1 MNKHLLFQVFYRNMC
16 WLRGV
21 SVLTG
26 FLFILICLNDKI
38 RLNQAIEISLIE
50 LITDEQGNPIDQF
63 NLDSKLFINDTDID
77 DIAENIIFNQTDIDD
92 IQSLKEEL
100 YTQEEYM
107 KLKESGK
114 RCFYGLNCLYGLDSM
129 NDFIYKE
136 GLQESQSLLI
146 NQTLIE
152 NDQFNKYFGDENK
165 YRFIKLDNGLKVF
178 LVSNSL
184 LYTSS
189 LSLGIEVGSAHDPE
203 GIEGVSY
210 LLTQELFK
218 KEANTTGDTDF
229 RKLLDD
235 NNGYFNVESNK
246 LSTIYS
252 YNIKSKHFKSSV
264 NAFRKRLDKSVIT
277 WSSLDESISQVT
289 ELTELFKRVDS
300 LQELQLKRDLS
311 NSSHVFHRFPYGT
324 NETLREIPSKNNL
337 SVHEETIRF
346 KKNYYSPH
354 LMVLSISTS
363 LSLDTTEELV
373 RNAFSDLVST
383 EVTPEKPEKFSKNVN
398 HPYDTLIG
406 KFIEIKSH
414 TPEAYITMEFPIP
427 NQSKLW
433 KYKLGSYAKYF
444 LTQRFHDGFLDKMTE
459 LGWVREIEVD
469 VINYDTGFSNLV
481 VKATLVDSDRNKL
494 VRVIQA
500 IFATLDA
507 VKSAKYNKYL
517 DEQVRRVEQG
527 ILKQYKSTGYY
538 KYSKNIVKSLL
549 ESGCSPENVLLVPYE
564 LEAIDHD
571 YVRMILEYLNPFNML
586 LTFSSSSFS
595 RNSKD
600 FLLSS
605 EVYGESGWDWF
616 SRKFM
621 SFMRIIRRSFMRA
634 KPGEYPNFKVE
645 KHLNANYLITDI
657 PMKTLEIFEGST
669 KNLALE
675 RLGFNITEI
684 VINYPKQYKIY
695 TYDIPPQVHPKL
707 LVESLASY
715 IKYTSNTT
723 EDIDETLMNKVLSGF
738 NEFVSPIAYSTFYFP
753 INVGVPKISL
763 SSRIFIQPKSLVVYG
778 FQSLPKTNARLV
790 TLSYLFMKSFKY
802 AIPSEYRE
810 WIVESNYNSIS
821 ELQNSFLGIE
831 FKWTNY
837 TSSFDDF
844 FSTVV
849 NGLRKYAS
857 FINKSHFNHAKSDFE
872 SILNKISSLH
882 SKTLAEHTSFEI
894 LNFYM
899 MTPSM
904 FSQALKSIKFKD
916 VIDFASYVI
925 KMGSIESLVI
935 GNCTPMQVNSYL
947 LKIGRILNRDFIAV
961 SDVTNLRF
969 LNNSTHVAFGEDT
982 SNTQYIDLN
991 LKNRLENS
999 ATSNQRIEF
1008 NNNTILDISSNDEI
1022 YSGTNITR
1030 KISSIDSL
1038 EKAFL
1043 PEGSYKG
1050 KWINRINMDTLPKEY
1065 QEIFYLKQCSNSN
1078 EDHSV
1083 VYMEIQIGKY
1093 SEEML
1098 AFLHLVVNLD
1108 IKNAFKQFTLSEYP
1122 KTEFAISPY
1131 SIGTSYL
1138 LLKIMISSTE
1148 YSIIKLTSLA
1158 VQFYNKYFTLVTP
1171 LISRDEFKKGV
1182 NRAVANIEIPHI
1194 NMVELLD
1201 QYSSSLLDRKSDPNW
1216 KYIQVA
1222 YLLNLNYNEFLNRW
1236 GVFIKPAKVLIS
1248 IVKTHVSAI
1257 EMAEA
1262 NSFQLEGYNR
1272 INSTSLVKKI
1282 AIENNFIT

>member
-1 MNKHLLFQVFYRNMC
+1 MNKHSLFKLFYQTMC
-16 WLRGV
+16 FLKRLF
-21 SVLTG
+21 VLAG
-26 FLFILICLNDKI
+26 ALFVLICLSQKAGS
-38 RLNQAIEISLIE
+38 RHPIEISLIE
-50 LITDEQGNPIDQF
+50 VITDEKGNPIDQF
-63 NLDSKLFINDTDID
+63 DLDKLFINVTDID
-77 DIAENIIFNQTDIDD
+77 DIAENIIFNQTDINDL
-92 IQSLKEEL
+92 QNLKERLHSE
-100 YTQEEYM
+100 EEYL

-114 RCFYGLNCLYGLDSM
+114 KCFYGLNCLYGLDSM
-129 NDFIYKE
+129 DE
-136 GLQESQSLLI
+136 LI
-146 NQTLIE
+146 NEEEFQENQSPLRYQTLID

-165 YRFIKLDNGLKVF
+165 YRYIKLDNGLKVF

-189 LSLGIEVGSAHDPE
+189 LSLGIEVGSAHDPK
-203 GIEGVSY
+203 GIDGVSY
-210 LLTQELFK
+210 LITQELFK
-218 KEANTTGDTDF
+218 KEQNVTSDTDF

-246 LSTIYS
+246 FSTIYS
-252 YNIKSKHFKSSV
+252 YNIKSKYFMSSV
-264 NAFRKRLDKSVIT
+264 SAFRKRLDKTKIT

-289 ELTELFKRVDS
+289 ELTEIFKRVDS
-300 LQELQLKRDLS
+300 LQELQLKRELS
-311 NSSHVFHRFPYGT
+311 NSSHAFHRFPYGT

-337 SVHEETIRF
+337 SVHEEAIRF
-346 KKNYYSPH
+346 KKKYYSPH
-354 LMVLSISTS
+354 LMVLSIATS
-363 LSLDTTEELV
+363 LSLETVEELV
-373 RNAFSDLVST
+373 RNEFSDLVST
-383 EVTPEKPEKFSKNVN
+383 GVTPGKPEEFSGNVT

-406 KFIEIKSH
+406 KFIEVKSR

-433 KYKLGSYAKYF
+433 KYKLGSYVKYF
-444 LTQRFHDGFLDKMTE
+444 LTQRFHDGFLDKMTN

-469 VINYDTGFSNLV
+469 IVNHDTGFSNLV
-481 VKATLVDSDRNKL
+481 IKAILVDSDRDKL

-500 IFATLDA
+500 IFGTLDA
-507 VKSAKYNKYL
+507 VKTARYNKYL
-517 DEQVRRVEQG
+517 NEQIRRVEQG

-538 KYSKNIVKSLL
+538 RYSKNIVKSLF
-549 ESGCSPENVLLVPYE
+549 ESECSPENVLLVPYE
-564 LEAIDHD
+564 LEAINHG
-571 YVRMILEYLNPFNML
+571 YVRMLLEYLNPFNMVV
-586 LTFSSSSFS
+586 TFSSSSFN

-605 EVYGESGWDWF
+605 EVYGESGWGWF

-634 KPGEYPNFKVE
+634 KPGEYPNFKIE
-645 KHLNANYLITDI
+645 RYLNANYLITDI
-657 PMKTLEIFEGST
+657 PTKTLEVFEGSN
-669 KNLALE
+669 KNLAFE
-675 RLGFNITEI
+675 HLGFNITEI

-723 EDIDETLMNKVLSGF
+723 EDIDETLMNNVLSGF

-810 WIVESNYNSIS
+810 CIVESNYKSIS

-837 TSSFDDF
+837 TSSFDNF
-844 FSTVV
+844 FLTVF
-849 NGLRKYAS
+849 NGLRKYGT
-857 FINKSHFNHAKSDFE
+857 FVNKNHFNDAKSDFQL
-872 SILNKISSLH
+872 ILNKISSLQ
-882 SKTLAEHTSFEI
+882 SKTLAEYTSFEI

-916 VIDFASYVI
+916 VVDFASYII

-947 LKIGRILNRDFIAV
+947 LKIGRMLNRDFVAV
-961 SDVTNLRF
+961 SDVSNLRF
-969 LNNSTHVAFGEDT
+969 LNVSTNFADIEDSIIEYNDFNLTNKLNST
-982 SNTQYIDLN
+982 N
-991 LKNRLENS
+991 
-999 ATSNQRIEF
+999 SNQLLEF
-1008 NNNTILDISSNDEI
+1008 NNNTIVYVTSNDES
-1022 YSGTNITR
+1022 YSETNSTR
-1030 KISSIDSL
+1030 KISTTDYS

-1050 KWINRINMDTLPKEY
+1050 KWINRINMDSLPVEY
-1065 QEIFYLKQCSNSN
+1065 KDIFYLKQCSNSN
-1078 EDHSV
+1078 EDLSV
-1083 VYMEIQIGKY
+1083 VYMEVQVGKY

-1098 AFLHLVVNLD
+1098 AFLQLVVNLD
-1108 IKNAFKQFTLSEYP
+1108 IKNAFKEFTSSEYP

-1138 LLKIMISSTE
+1138 LLKIMISSPE

-1182 NRAVANIEIPHI
+1182 NRAVASIEIPHI

-1201 QYSSSLLDRKSDPNW
+1201 QYSGSLLDRKSDPNW

-1222 YLLNLNYNEFLNRW
+1222 YLLNLNYNEFLNKW
-1236 GVFIKPAKVLIS
+1236 GVFVKPAKVLIS

-1257 EMAEA
+1257 ELAEA
-1262 NSFQLEGYNR
+1262 NSFKLEGFNR
-1272 INSTSLVKKI
+1272 INSTSIVKKI